1 MLNTMETPDLLNDD
15 KVPRDFTAAGGRL
28 MNFLVEFPDCAGN
41 LMFWGKGWYQ
51 QVTYFVMVVQSATD
65 ISRATIL
72 VHNIATIP
80 L

>member
-41 LMFWGKGWYQ
+41 LMFWVKDDQ